1 MDMLET
7 QIKHIANG
15 DLEAMEPLYNRTKAA
30 VYGLALSIVRNS
42 QDAEDI
48 MQDTYIRVYE
58 AASTYRSQGKPMA
71 WLLRIARNLSLDRV
85 RSNPAK
91 ELSLEEDWIL
101 DEKSD
106 FSESSL
112 DKLVLKKVLSD
123 LAEDERQIVM
133 LHSVERLKHREIA
146 DIMGIPLGTALSKY
160 HRSLSKLKKMLE
172 EERK

>member
-1 MDMLET
+1 MDKLET
-7 QIKHIANG
+7 QIKQIANG
-15 DLEAMEPLYNRTKAA
+15 DLQAMEPVYNRTKAA

-48 MQDTYIRVYE
+48 MQETYIRVYE
-58 AASTYRSQGKPMA
+58 AATTYRPQGKPMA

-101 DEKSD
+101 DERSD

-112 DKLVLKKVLSD
+112 DKLVLKTVLSE

-133 LHSVERLKHREIA
+133 LHSVERFKHREIA

>member
-1 MDMLET
+1 
-7 QIKHIANG
+7 
-15 DLEAMEPLYNRTKAA
+15 
-30 VYGLALSIVRNS
+30 
-42 QDAEDI
+42 
-48 MQDTYIRVYE
+48 
-58 AASTYRSQGKPMA
+58 MA

-101 DEKSD
+101 DERSD

-112 DKLVLKKVLSD
+112 DKLVLKTVLSE

-133 LHSVERLKHREIA
+133 LHSIERFKHREIA

>member
-1 MDMLET
+1 MDKLET
-7 QIKHIANG
+7 QIKQIANG
-15 DLEAMEPLYNRTKAA
+15 DLEAMEPVYNRTKAA

-48 MQDTYIRVYE
+48 MQETYIRVYE
-58 AASTYRSQGKPMA
+58 AATTYRPQGKPMA

-101 DEKSD
+101 DERSD

-112 DKLVLKKVLSD
+112 DKLVLKMVVS
-123 LAEDERQIVM
+123 E
-133 LHSVERLKHREIA
+133 
-146 DIMGIPLGTALSKY
+146 
-160 HRSLSKLKKMLE
+160 
-172 EERK
+172 

>member
-1 MDMLET
+1 
-7 QIKHIANG
+7 
-15 DLEAMEPLYNRTKAA
+15 
-30 VYGLALSIVRNS
+30 
-42 QDAEDI
+42 
-48 MQDTYIRVYE
+48 
-58 AASTYRSQGKPMA
+58 MA
-71 WLLRIARNLSLDRV
+71 WLLRIARYLSLDRV

-101 DEKSD
+101 DERSD

-112 DKLVLKKVLSD
+112 DKLVLKTVLSE

-133 LHSVERLKHREIA
+133 LHSVERFKHREIA